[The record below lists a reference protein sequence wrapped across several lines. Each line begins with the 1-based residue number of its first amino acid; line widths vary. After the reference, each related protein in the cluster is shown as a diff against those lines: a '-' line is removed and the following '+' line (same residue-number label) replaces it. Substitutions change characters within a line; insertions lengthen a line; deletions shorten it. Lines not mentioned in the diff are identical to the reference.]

1 MILLIIIIFGPSKRL
16 QILAFYTSV
25 NYSTGIKTLPRC
37 VFSTSTCLKPIK
49 YGCLQKGCQNI
60 GLEEV
65 GPLEAELRVYPNPTT
80 GVLHLEAD
88 LEQEIKYVL
97 YNSLGQAIREGDFKA
112 SKTLNIRDLNQGVY
126 ILQTRSGSRN
136 YRSQK
141 IWLRY

>member
-1 MILLIIIIFGPSKRL
+1 ML
-16 QILAFYTSV
+16 
-25 NYSTGIKTLPRC
+25 KTDQ
-37 VFSTSTCLKPIK
+37 

-60 GLEEV
+60 GLEEI
-65 GPLEAELRVYPNPTT
+65 GSLEAELRVYPNPST

-126 ILQTRSGSRN
+126 ILQTWGDGRD